1 MSSASQLPHLMTV
14 AAFLEWET
22 PDGSDRWE
30 LVDGIPEA
38 IAPASPR
45 HSLMQAEAARILG
58 HHLAEHPHCRLVTA
72 PSVRPRAGLDNY
84 NVRIP
89 DLAVTS
95 EPVSKVDRLLHT
107 PLLVVEILSP
117 SDWRR
122 TWANVALYT
131 TISSVREILVL
142 HTAETRA
149 VLLKREPDG
158 TWPNKPMAL
167 APGVSVR
174 LDSISFIATVA
185 AFYRTAGVA

>member
-1 MSSASQLPHLMTV
+1 MSSANQLPHLMTV

-30 LVDGIPEA
+30 LVDGMPEA

-45 HSLMQAEAARILG
+45 HGLMQAEAARILG
-58 HHLAEHPHCRLVTA
+58 HHLAEYPHCRLVTA

-95 EPVSKVDRLLHT
+95 EPVSKADRLLHT
-107 PLLVVEILSP
+107 PWLIVEILSP

-131 TISSVREILVL
+131 TIPSVREILVL
-142 HTAETRA
+142 HTAENRA
-149 VLLKREPDG
+149 VLLRREADG
-158 TWPNKPMAL
+158 TWPNNPTAL

-174 LDSISFIATVA
+174 LDSISFIATVT